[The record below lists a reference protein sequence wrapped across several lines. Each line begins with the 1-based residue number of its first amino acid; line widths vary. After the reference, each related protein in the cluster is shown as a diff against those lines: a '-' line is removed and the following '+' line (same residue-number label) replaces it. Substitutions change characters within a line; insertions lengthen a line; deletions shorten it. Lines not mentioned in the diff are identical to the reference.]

1 MNCEMQIMN
10 IQEKK
15 KKVYAQTMVEKT
27 IDLLKSYH
35 RFTQIID
42 LLKSHTEEFRDSRFI
57 NIDFLLFSP
66 QFAGEQQ
73 TSPIQAVNSLLNT
86 VNSLLNNTKT

>member
-1 MNCEMQIMN
+1 MQIMN

-15 KKVYAQTMVEKT
+15 KKFMHK
-27 IDLLKSYH
+27 LWLKRH
-35 RFTQIID
+35 

-73 TSPIQAVNSLLNT
+73 TSPIQAVNSLLN
-86 VNSLLNNTKT
+86 NTKT